1 MGPGIKKKFNNKI
14 KNIYFFKNNEKKL
27 IVLTNKSEYIFTNG
41 GNTMFEMLMR
51 KKTCLIFPSNKV
63 ELKNAKFFKKKNFVK
78 IFSENKN
85 LKKQI
90 DDLFNLEKFNYI
102 KKNKFF
108 NLLNIKK
115 EFSKIFI

>member
-1 MGPGIKKKFNNKI
+1 
-14 KNIYFFKNNEKKL
+14 
-27 IVLTNKSEYIFTNG
+27 
-41 GNTMFEMLMR
+41 
-51 KKTCLIFPSNKV
+51 
-63 ELKNAKFFKKKNFVK
+63 AKFFKKKNFVK